1 MSNTAQTVHQSDRQL
16 PKPSPLSP
24 PPPLKAKAKAKEA
37 LEQKRD
43 SLEDAMATDEGRVFV
58 CVFVGCMR

>member
-1 MSNTAQTVHQSDRQL
+1 MSNAAQTVHESDRQL
-16 PKPSPLSP
+16 PKPSLLSP

-43 SLEDAMATDEGRVFV
+43 SLEDAMATDEGHV
-58 CVFVGCMR
+58 CLCM

>member
-1 MSNTAQTVHQSDRQL
+1 MSNTAQTVHESDRQL
-16 PKPSPLSP
+16 PKPSPLSPP

-43 SLEDAMATDEGRVFV
+43 SLEDAMATDEGHV
-58 CVFVGCMR
+58 CLCACEC